1 MKILFIGPKFG
12 NSYLLFKAFKKKY
25 QNIEMLDTKNILP
38 YPEISIKIFYHIS
51 PYIFEKYINN
61 KILNKI
67 KKKYD
72 LIFIK
77 SGEIIGKTLIL
88 KLKKISK
95 KIVYFCNDNP
105 YVTRDKNRWKLFY
118 ASAKYYD
125 VIAYQDS
132 SRIKLAKKFR
142 LKNSLLVIPPYDSEI
157 HKKHKITLNEKVK
170 LKNKIIFIG
179 TWFPDRGYFFK
190 KLIDQGLPVKIYG
203 SRWHKDPEYEKIR
216 SNISLGHV
224 YDKNYSKLIQS
235 SDIAICL
242 FSKQNMDTITAR
254 SIEIPAIGT
263 LLFSFKTK
271 TMTSIFKENSEA
283 IFFSNI
289 NECISKCKFYLKNKS
304 LAKKIAKRAKIKVT
318 KKMKVSSSDLIDNI
332 LKKI

>member
-12 NSYLLFKAFKKKY
+12 NSYLLFKTFKKKY
-25 QNIEMLDTKNILP
+25 KNIEMLDTKNILP
-38 YPEISIKIFYHIS
+38 YPKISIKIFYHIS

-77 SGEIIGKTLIL
+77 SGEIIGKKLIL

-95 KIVYFCNDNP
+95 KIVFFCNDNP
-105 YVTRDKNRWKLFY
+105 FVKRDKNRWKLFF

-125 VIAYQDS
+125 VIAYQDL

-157 HKKHKITLNEKVK
+157 HKKHKITLKDKVK
-170 LKNKIIFIG
+170 HKNQVIFIG
-179 TWFPDRGYFFK
+179 TWFPDRGFFFK
-190 KLIDQGLPVKIYG
+190 RLIDQDIPIKIYG
-203 SRWHKDPEYEKIR
+203 SRWDKDPQYEKIK
-216 SNISLGHV
+216 SHISLGHI
-224 YDKNYSKLIQS
+224 YEKNYSKLIQS
-235 SDIAICL
+235 SKIAICL

-263 LLFSFKTK
+263 LLCSYKTK
-271 TMTSIFKENSEA
+271 AMTSIYKENSEA
-283 IFFSNI
+283 IFFSDVD
-289 NECISKCKFYLKNKS
+289 ECITKCKFYLKNES
-304 LAKKIAKRAKIKVT
+304 LANKVAKKGKIKIT
-318 KKMKVSSSDLIDNI
+318 KKMKVSSSDLIKNI
-332 LKKI
+332 LDRI